1 MSTEAPHPEPTVT
14 HPDATDPGSAPNDD
28 SLHAVIEQMTGG
40 HEQGQ
45 FQTVEGATI
54 VCLTCRNR
62 FGAESQ
68 HADDVAR
75 LEGASDP
82 ADMAMLVPV
91 RCPHCS
97 TAGTLVLRYGPE
109 ASAEEAELL
118 LALDRSPRDSGRA

>member
-1 MSTEAPHPEPTVT
+1 MSTEPPRHADPTT
-14 HPDATDPGSAPNDD
+14 SDPGSAPQDD
-28 SLHAVIEQMTGG
+28 ALHAVIEQMAGG

-45 FQTVEGATI
+45 FQTVEGAII

-68 HADDVAR
+68 NADDIAR

-109 ASAEEAELL
+109 ASAEEAELI

>member
-1 MSTEAPHPEPTVT
+1 MSNPA
-14 HPDATDPGSAPNDD
+14 GSAPHDD
-28 SLHAVIEQMTGG
+28 PLQAVIEQMAAGE
-40 HEQGQ
+40 EQGQ
-45 FQTVEGATI
+45 FQTGKGATI
-54 VCLTCRNR
+54 LCLTCRNR

-82 ADMAMLVPV
+82 SDMAMLVPV

-109 ASAEEAELL
+109 ASADEAELV
-118 LALDRSPRDSGRA
+118 LALDRSPSDSGRD